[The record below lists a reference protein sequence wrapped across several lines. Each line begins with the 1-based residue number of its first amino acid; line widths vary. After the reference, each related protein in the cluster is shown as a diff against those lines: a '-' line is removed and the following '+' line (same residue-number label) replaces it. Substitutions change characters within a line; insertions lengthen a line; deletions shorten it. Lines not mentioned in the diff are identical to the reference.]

1 MEELKK
7 HIRQIPDFPKEGINF
22 IDITTIIKKGP
33 QFAQIIDLMYDYFKD
48 KPIDAVLGIEARGFI
63 LASALA
69 YKMGIGVIPVRK
81 PGKLP
86 AQTIKEEYSLE
97 YGTDAVEMHV
107 DALENCKNILV
118 IDDLLA
124 TGGTVRAACSLVEK
138 AGGTVQGVG
147 FMVELDFLNG
157 REKIKDYDI
166 LSLIHYDSE

>member
-86 AQTIKEEYSLE
+86 AETIKEEYSLE

-107 DALENCKNILV
+107 DALENYKNILV

-147 FMVELDFLNG
+147 FLVELDFLNG
-157 REKIKDYDI
+157 REKIKNYDI
-166 LSLIHYDSE
+166 LSLVHYDSE

>member
-7 HIRQIPDFPKEGINF
+7 HIRQIPDYPKEGINF

-86 AQTIKEEYSLE
+86 AETIKEEYSLE

-166 LSLIHYDSE
+166 LSLVHYDSE

>member
-63 LASALA
+63 MASALA

-86 AQTIKEEYSLE
+86 AETIKEEYSLE

-107 DALENCKNILV
+107 DALDGCKNILV

-147 FMVELDFLNG
+147 FLVELDFLNG
-157 REKIKDYDI
+157 REKIKNYDI
-166 LSLIHYDSE
+166 LSLVHYDSE

>member
-7 HIRQIPDFPKEGINF
+7 HIRQIPGFPKEGINF

-33 QFAQIIDLMYDYFKD
+33 QFAQIIDLMYDHFKD
-48 KPIDAVLGIEARGFI
+48 KPVDAVLGIEARGFI
-63 LASALA
+63 PASALA
-69 YKMGIGVIPVRK
+69 YKMGIGFIPVRK

-86 AQTIKEEYSLE
+86 AKTIREEYSLE

-107 DALENCKNILV
+107 DALDGCKNILV

-124 TGGTVRAACSLVEK
+124 TGGTVCAACRLVEK

-157 REKIKDYDI
+157 REKIKNYDI
-166 LSLIHYDSE
+166 LSLVHYDSE